1 MIVIRG
7 WVNIQENANS
17 LEKAEIEQI
26 IKKGATTI
34 ASFFMLSAF
43 FIFYK
48 IYALKSRTNYHS
60 KSPKS

>member
-17 LEKAEIEQI
+17 LEKAEIKQI
-26 IKKGATTI
+26 IKKGATPI

-43 FIFYK
+43 TFYILQNLCSK
-48 IYALKSRTNYHS
+48 IKNKLSL
-60 KSPKS
+60 